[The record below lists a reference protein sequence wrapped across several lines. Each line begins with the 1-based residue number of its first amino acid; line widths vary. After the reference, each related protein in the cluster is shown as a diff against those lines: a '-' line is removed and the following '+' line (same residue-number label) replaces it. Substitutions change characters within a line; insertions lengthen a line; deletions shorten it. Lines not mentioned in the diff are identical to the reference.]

1 MVKRLFKMLEN
12 NLANIINNEILHRV
26 VVSMS
31 YIVIAYISTKLLAL
45 ILKKIEEKLKNTEY
59 IYNLAII
66 LTIKQP
72 ISIFIWITCIFSILV
87 YNNISL
93 AFLFEA
99 RIIIISLVI
108 LWLLLRF
115 ISQYAKS
122 IIQRKEKNKENIDYG
137 GISFVKK
144 ITQIFVVLIV
154 SLVCLSKLG
163 VGMQSLLAV
172 SGAGGLAIGFAA
184 KDLLSNIFGGL
195 MIFLDKPFNVGDW
208 IASPDKDI
216 EGDVEEIGWRQ
227 TRILTFA
234 KYPIY
239 VPNSVFSGIIIENK
253 SRMKSRRINEKLSI
267 RYLDV
272 SKMNKIVDEVK
283 DMLKNH
289 SNINQRLTTIV
300 CFDSV
305 TTSNA
310 TLTLLVYTF
319 ANTIE
324 WARYTEIKQDVLLK
338 IINII
343 KNNGGELSYS
353 VSEVIVRGTGE
364 EDITPTLSLEND
376 VF

>member
-1 MVKRLFKMLEN
+1 MVNRLFNMLEN

-93 AFLFEA
+93 TFLFEA

-115 ISQYAKS
+115 ISQYAQS
-122 IIQRKEKNKENIDYG
+122 VIQRKERNKENIDYG

-144 ITQIFVVLIV
+144 IVQIFVVLIV

-184 KDLLSNIFGGL
+184 KDLLSNIFSGL

-272 SKMNKIVDEVK
+272 SKMNKIVEEVK

-305 TTSNA
+305 TATNA
-310 TLTLLVYTF
+310 TLTLMVYTF

-324 WARYTEIKQDVLLK
+324 WVRYTEIKQDVLLK

-364 EDITPTLSLEND
+364 GDMSPSLALEND
-376 VF
+376 IF

>member
-1 MVKRLFKMLEN
+1 MVNRLFNMLEN

-26 VVSMS
+26 IVSMS

-45 ILKKIEEKLKNTEY
+45 ILKKIEGKLKNTEY

-72 ISIFIWITCIFSILV
+72 IIIFIWITCIFSILV

-93 AFLFEA
+93 TFLFEA
-99 RIIIISLVI
+99 RIIIISFVV
-108 LWLLLRF
+108 LWLLMRF
-115 ISQYAKS
+115 ISQYAQS
-122 IIQRKEKNKENIDYG
+122 VIQRKEKNKENIDYG
-137 GISFVKK
+137 GISFLKK
-144 ITQIFVVLIV
+144 ITQIFVFLIV
-154 SLVCLSKLG
+154 SIICLSKLG
-163 VGMQSLLAV
+163 FGMQSLLAV

-184 KDLLSNIFGGL
+184 KDLLSNVFGGL

-239 VPNSVFSGIIIENK
+239 VPNSVFSSIIIENK
-253 SRMKSRRINEKLSI
+253 SRMKSRRINENLSI

-272 SKMNKIVDEVK
+272 SKMDKIVKEIK

-289 SNINQRLTTIV
+289 SNINQRMTTIV

-305 TTSNA
+305 VMPNSV
-310 TLTLLVYTF
+310 LKLMIYTF

-324 WARYTEIKQDVLLK
+324 WVRYTEIKQDILIK
-338 IINII
+338 IIDII
-343 KNNGGELSYS
+343 KSNGGELSYP
-353 VSEVIVRGTGE
+353 VSEIVIKNNKETNSHF
-364 EDITPTLSLEND
+364 SLENNIFD
-376 VF
+376 E

>member
-239 VPNSVFSGIIIENK
+239 VPNSVFSSIIIENK

-272 SKMNKIVDEVK
+272 SKMNKIVEEVK

-305 TTSNA
+305 TATNA

-324 WARYTEIKQDVLLK
+324 WARYTEIKQDVLLR

-343 KNNGGELSYS
+343 KSNGGELSYS
-353 VSEVIVRGTGE
+353 VSEVIVRSKN
-364 EDITPTLSLEND
+364 EDNMSPSLSLEND
-376 VF
+376 IF

>member
-1 MVKRLFKMLEN
+1 MLDN
-12 NLANIINNEILHRV
+12 NLADIINNDILHRV

-31 YIVIAYISTKLLAL
+31 YIVIAYISTKLLAV
-45 ILKKIEEKLKNTEY
+45 ILKKIEEKLKNTDY

-87 YNNISL
+87 YNNVSL
-93 AFLFEA
+93 VFLFEA
-99 RIIIISLVI
+99 RIIIISGVI

-122 IIQRKEKNKENIDYG
+122 VIQKKENNKENIDYG
-137 GISFVKK
+137 GISFLKK

-154 SLVCLSKLG
+154 GLICLSKIG
-163 VGMQSLLAV
+163 VGMQSVLAV
-172 SGAGGLAIGFAA
+172 SGVGGLAIGFAA

-208 IASPDKDI
+208 IASPDKGI

-239 VPNSVFSGIIIENK
+239 VPNSVFSSIIIENK
-253 SRMKSRRINEKLSI
+253 SRMRSRRIDEKLPI

-272 SKMNKIVDEVK
+272 SKMNKIVEEVK
-283 DMLKNH
+283 EMLKNH
-289 SNINQRLTTIV
+289 SNINQRLVTIV
-300 CFDSV
+300 CFETVVS
-305 TTSNA
+305 SSA
-310 TLTLLVYTF
+310 ALTLMVYTF

-324 WARYTEIKQDVLLK
+324 WARYAEIKQDVLLK
-338 IINII
+338 IIDII
-343 KNNGGELSYS
+343 KNNGGELSYP
-353 VSEVIVRGTGE
+353 VSEIIFRS
-364 EDITPTLSLEND
+364 INNNSSLSFEND